1 MGFGM
6 ETATLQNRFSL
17 TKDGKYH
24 DATFSVE
31 GDTVS
36 VLYWARQGVV
46 RLIGK
51 AEGSAPEQTAR
62 KLLRQLI

>member
-1 MGFGM
+1 M
-6 ETATLQNRFSL
+6 EAATIQNRFSL
-17 TKDGKYH
+17 SKDGKYY
-24 DATFSVE
+24 DASYCVE

-51 AEGSAPEQTAR
+51 AEGAAPEATAR
-62 KLLRQLI
+62 KLLRQMI

>member
-1 MGFGM
+1 M

-17 TKDGKYH
+17 TKDGKYY
-24 DATFSVE
+24 DATFSVQ

-51 AEGSAPEQTAR
+51 AEGAEPELTAR
-62 KLLRQLI
+62 KLLRQMI